1 MRITRKQLRQII
13 QEEAKIL
20 SEAPGDDE
28 IFTILVDVEDA
39 LVASAERTGNNFREN
54 FNKLRGP
61 KKNKRIVQYDIGD
74 VVVDI
79 TYTFKIKATD

>member
-54 FNKLRGP
+54 FNKLSGP

-74 VVVDI
+74 VIVDI
-79 TYTFKIKATD
+79 TYTFKIDATD